1 MKKLFLIAIAAA
13 AFVAC
18 SNNDE
23 EVMSPQVP
31 NPTAQGDIPVG
42 FDVYTSRATTRAGK
56 IDEATVSSLK
66 AAEAAGG
73 GFGIFAYYTNA
84 NEYDP
89 QAVPN
94 FMYNQKV
101 LWDNNGTT
109 EDPADDYWKYEPV
122 KYWPNEH
129 GNTAISDDVDKLT
142 FFAYAPYVAVVPST
156 GKLSDVTGGKDKWG
170 ITGMSRNSATGDPLI
185 KYIASFEKTKTVD
198 LCWGVYNEA
207 SPYSWATNAGGNQ
220 SLEDLKGLPWKNI
233 QRPDGVSGQNVK
245 FTFKHA
251 LAQLNVQIDHDA
263 DVTAHAD
270 DETGIAAATKVY
282 VRSISF
288 TGMATKGSLN
298 LNNTVDGKALWL
310 DYNGTADLESGEV
323 VTIYDG
329 RKDGKEGTAG
339 AIASNEK
346 TLGLNATIISDNDNT
361 TAGVTKTLQNLFAD
375 MASATD
381 PVYIIP
387 TGEAI
392 EVEIV
397 YDIETADA
405 NLASYLSDGKTTG
418 SRIENRIKKTV
429 TFGTDTKFENGKSYT
444 LKLHLGMNSVKFDAA
459 VTGWVDANADGN
471 AELPDNYVAPEP

>member
-1 MKKLFLIAIAAA
+1 MMAIAAVTFA
-13 AFVAC
+13 AC
-18 SNNDE
+18 SNSDDE
-23 EVMSPQVP
+23 TASQVQ
-31 NPTAQGDIPVG
+31 NPKTALNEEIPVG
-42 FDVYTSRATTRAGK
+42 FDTYMQRGVTRGGTAGS
-56 IDEATVSSLK
+56 IDLTALQAS
-66 AAEAAGG
+66 
-73 GFGIFAYYTNA
+73 GFGVFAFYTNA

-94 FMYNQKV
+94 FMYNQAV
-101 LWDNNGTT
+101 
-109 EDPADDYWKYEPV
+109 EYADSKWGYTPV

-129 GNTAISDDVDKLT
+129 GDKAISDDADKLT
-142 FFAYAPYVAVVPST
+142 FFAYAPYVEVVPST
-156 GKLSDVTGGKDKWG
+156 GKLADVAGGKDKWG
-170 ITGMSRNSATGDPLI
+170 ITGMSRNSANGDPLI

-198 LCWGVYNEA
+198 LCWGVYDEV
-207 SPYSWATNAGGNQ
+207 SPYSWTTNAGGNQ
-220 SLEDLKGLPWKNI
+220 SLADLVGLPWKNI

-270 DETGIAAATKVY
+270 EETGVAAATKVY

-298 LNNTVDGKALWL
+298 LNNTEGNKALWL

-339 AIASNEK
+339 AVASNEK
-346 TLGLNATIISDNDNT
+346 TLGLNSILISDNGNT
-361 TAGVTKTLQNLFAD
+361 TSGVTKDLKNLFAGMD
-375 MASATD
+375 DEND

-397 YDIETADA
+397 YDIETEDA
-405 NLASYLSDGKTTG
+405 NLATYLSDGKTTG

-429 TFGTDTKFENGKSYT
+429 KFGEATKFENGKKYT
-444 LKLHLGMNSVKFDAA
+444 LKLHLGMNSVNFDAA
-459 VTGWVDANADGN
+459 VSGWDSTTEGG
-471 AELPDNYVAPEP
+471 AELPDNYVEPEP

>member
-1 MKKLFLIAIAAA
+1 MKKYFMMAVAAA
-13 AFVAC
+13 MFAAC
-18 SNNDE
+18 SNSDE
-23 EVMSPQVP
+23 ELMSL
-31 NPTAQGDIPVG
+31 PTQDPVVSGQTAVG
-42 FDVYTSRATTRAGK
+42 FDVYAQRNVRRAG
-56 IDEATVSSLK
+56 ATGIIN
-66 AAEAAGG
+66 AEALQTS
-73 GFGIFAYYTNA
+73 GFGVFAFYTNA

-94 FMYNQKV
+94 FMYNQQV
-101 LWDNNGTT
+101 SY
-109 EDPADDYWKYEPV
+109 ADSKWGYTPV

-129 GNTAISDDVDKLT
+129 GSNATSDDVDKLT

-156 GKLSDVTGGKDKWG
+156 GKLVDVASGEGFGPKDKWG

-185 KYIASFEKTKTVD
+185 KYIASFNKKETVD
-198 LCWGVYNEA
+198 LCWGVYEEA
-207 SPYSWATNAGGNQ
+207 SPFSWATNAGGNQ
-220 SLEDLKGLPWKNI
+220 SLEDLVGLPWMNI
-233 QRPDGVSGQNVK
+233 QRPDGVTGQNVK

-270 DETGIAAATKVY
+270 DETGVAAATKVY

-298 LNNTVDGKALWL
+298 LNNTVANKALWL

-346 TLGLNATIISDNDNT
+346 TLGLNASIISDNDNT
-361 TAGVTKTLQNLFAD
+361 TAGVTNALQNLFAG
-375 MASATD
+375 MASAD
-381 PVYIIP
+381 EPVYIIP

-397 YDIETADA
+397 YDIETVDA
-405 NLASYLSDGKTTG
+405 NLATYLSDGKTTG

-444 LKLHLGMNSVKFDAA
+444 LKLHLGMNSVNFDAA
-459 VTGWVDANADGN
+459 VSGWVDANAEGN
-471 AELPDNYVAPEP
+471 AELPDNYVAPEPEP